1 MSRNTPRHSAVNREH
16 VVDGCTRF
24 THSPCV
30 RQVVS
35 TVQSSVQAECPWR
48 GRGRSPMAKAMPSPA
63 TPRPTPRRPSRA
75 ALGRGPR
82 GELHRPRPRRS
93 SAAVRVLRAPAP
105 PGAAAPVACPPPPRG
120 GGRTE
125 SRVPTR
131 ARVGARGS
139 CEGPAVSAFEIR
151 SSLKM
156 HITVLINSIRPRT
169 RHGAHPSLDPSSGR
183 HKS

>member
-1 MSRNTPRHSAVNREH
+1 MDSLGRLWTAVDLVPMSRNTPRHSAVNREH

-105 PGAAAPVACPPPPRG
+105 PGAAAPACPPPPPPAAG
-120 GGRTE
+120 AE
-125 SRVPTR
+125 PSRECRPAR
-131 ARVGARGS
+131 ASERAGAVR
-139 CEGPAVSAFEIR
+139 ALR
-151 SSLKM
+151 SVRLRSF
-156 HITVLINSIRPRT
+156 IS
-169 RHGAHPSLDPSSGR
+169 
-183 HKS
+183 